1 MFHVGEQYYDPK
13 WVNDILDRKILYQH
27 EFYIPTDKDY
37 FYSLLYRS
45 LVQKPMVPEDHIEKL
60 VNFSTKLKI
69 NNLTRENFSTDNVII
84 EILDA
89 YMREMEYEYMPRG
102 YSTFYNSEV
111 VDFAIEKLS
120 LIHI

>member
-1 MFHVGEQYYDPK
+1 
-13 WVNDILDRKILYQH
+13 
-27 EFYIPTDKDY
+27 
-37 FYSLLYRS
+37 
-45 LVQKPMVPEDHIEKL
+45 MVPEDHIEKL

-69 NNLTRENFSTDNVII
+69 NNLTRENFSTHNVII

-111 VDFAIEKLS
+111 VDFAIEKREYRMFLEK
-120 LIHI
+120 LETHMCLGGK